1 MEKNDLSALLKGASP
16 EEVDRIHRLLHEWS
30 VGPEDSYPVQLALL
44 TRAQWRM
51 AASVPR
57 TLDDSRTW
65 LELHL
70 AEYRQY
76 CRKMADDVTR
86 AAESQSRELK
96 GTVEL
101 HVQTMRQAADQIK
114 SQLADAETVARQVKS
129 LMEKAAT
136 EWNSIKAST
145 TMERERL
152 QQISNDLQNRFAWRV
167 IIHTAL
173 WLSLAVGFGI
183 FIGHYWIH

>member
-1 MEKNDLSALLKGASP
+1 MDRNDLSVLLKGASA

-70 AEYRQY
+70 AEYRQH
-76 CRKMADDVTR
+76 CRAMAADLAR
-86 AAESQSRELK
+86 AAENQNRELK
-96 GTVEL
+96 GMVEI
-101 HVQTMRQAADQIK
+101 HVQAVRQAADQIK
-114 SQLADAETVARQVKS
+114 AQLADAETVARQVKS
-129 LMEKAAT
+129 LMENAVM
-136 EWNSIKAST
+136 EWKNIKTST
-145 TMERERL
+145 ITERERL
-152 QQISNDLQNRFAWRV
+152 QQVSNDLQNRFAWRV
-167 IIHTAL
+167 ILHTAL
-173 WLSLAVGFGI
+173 WFLLIMGFGI
-183 FIGHYWIH
+183 FIGHYWIR